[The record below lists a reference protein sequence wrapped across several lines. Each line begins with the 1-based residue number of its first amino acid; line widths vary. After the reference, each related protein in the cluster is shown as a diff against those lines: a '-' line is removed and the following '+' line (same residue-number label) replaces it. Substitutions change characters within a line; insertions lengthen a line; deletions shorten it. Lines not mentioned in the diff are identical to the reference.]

1 MTNLAGMVLAAAMA
15 FLFLGFSPF
24 RLARKGILYALF
36 IVGLISLPLF
46 FGFMDMVKEKAVIS
60 ELNGHRIENVI
71 LRDISVR
78 QVRPLRLA
86 IKLVSE
92 ENMDR
97 QQILKIKHEIEKL
110 LDEEVELEVTVGLK
124 VY

>member
-1 MTNLAGMVLAAAMA
+1 
-15 FLFLGFSPF
+15 
-24 RLARKGILYALF
+24 
-36 IVGLISLPLF
+36 
-46 FGFMDMVKEKAVIS
+46 MVKEKAVIS

-92 ENMDR
+92 ENMDQ
-97 QQILKIKHEIEKL
+97 QQILKIKEEIEKL
-110 LDEEVELEVTVGLK
+110 LDESVELEVTVGLK